1 MESNDKAFNRSV
13 AQTPG
18 QRQDDDDE
26 DDDDESQISDFRK

>member
-18 QRQDDDDE
+18 QRQDDDD
-26 DDDDESQISDFRK
+26 DDDDESQISDYRK